1 MDLIT
6 PAAPQSGWRN
16 ACGGSPVRVR
26 TPAPYIGI
34 AVCSAGLSCCIT
46 VLNLASRFVM
56 SRGGF
61 VASGGPYEIAH
72 PAPGWIL
79 AVPASIILCF
89 VFGGIS
95 ILLSRRT
102 GGFSLLPFAWSG
114 LFLSLGFQF
123 ADMGMNPPG
132 DGGTAWGWI
141 VCAAVFVPMGLAPLA
156 AIPADRFRRR
166 RMLSRYPW
174 LVSSAE
180 PRVQADR
187 AGRAVHAFCAAIG
200 AISGTVTGFLV
211 YRLVTG

>member
-1 MDLIT
+1 MKA
-6 PAAPQSGWRN
+6 PALYA
-16 ACGGSPVRVR
+16 
-26 TPAPYIGI
+26 GI

-56 SRGGF
+56 SQGGF
-61 VASGGPYEIAH
+61 VASGGPYEIAQ

-95 ILLSRRT
+95 ILLSRRM
-102 GGFSLLPFAWSG
+102 GGFSLLPCAWSG

-141 VCAAVFVPMGLAPLA
+141 VCAAVFVPMGLAPLV
-156 AIPADRFRRR
+156 AIPAGLIRRR
-166 RMLSRYPW
+166 RLRSRYPW
-174 LVSSAE
+174 LVSAEE
-180 PRVQADR
+180 PRLQADS
-187 AGRAVHAFCAAIG
+187 AGRAVYAFCVAIG
-200 AISGTVTGFLV
+200 AISGTVTGFIL
-211 YRLVTG
+211 YGLVTG

>member
-1 MDLIT
+1 MKT
-6 PAAPQSGWRN
+6 PALYA
-16 ACGGSPVRVR
+16 
-26 TPAPYIGI
+26 GI

-56 SRGGF
+56 SLGGF
-61 VASGGPYEIAH
+61 AASGGPYEIAH
-72 PAPGWIL
+72 PAPDWIL

-95 ILLSRRT
+95 ILISRRT

-141 VCAAVFVPMGLAPLA
+141 VCAALFVPMGLAPLVA
-156 AIPADRFRRR
+156 VPAGRIRRR
-166 RMLSRYPW
+166 RLYSRYQW
-174 LVSSAE
+174 LVSSSE
-180 PRVQADR
+180 PRVHADR
-187 AGRAVHAFCAAIG
+187 AGSVVFTFCVAIG
-200 AISGTVTGFLV
+200 AISGTVTGFLI

>member
-1 MDLIT
+1 MKA
-6 PAAPQSGWRN
+6 PALYA
-16 ACGGSPVRVR
+16 
-26 TPAPYIGI
+26 GI

-56 SRGGF
+56 SLGGF
-61 VASGGPYEIAH
+61 VASGGPYEIAQ

-141 VCAAVFVPMGLAPLA
+141 ICAAVFVPMGLAPLV
-156 AIPADRFRRR
+156 AIPAGLIQRRR
-166 RMLSRYPW
+166 LRSRYPW
-174 LVSSAE
+174 LVSAAE
-180 PRVQADR
+180 PRQQADR
-187 AGRAVHAFCAAIG
+187 AGRAVYAFCVAIG
-200 AISGTVTGFLV
+200 AISGTVTGFIL
-211 YRLVTG
+211 YGLITG